1 MRHKVVITL
10 TLLAMFL
17 LTQFIGLAVI
27 NAYSPTVEQIIN
39 PETGETE
46 EIIIE
51 RALPFGMQP
60 PAEAEEDGLVSFIIA
75 FVIAMALILILI
87 KYQWKFVIRAWFFL
101 VVTLAI
107 GISINSVLMNRIAY
121 ASMAALVVA
130 LPLAFFKLTK
140 PTFVIHNLTEFLIYP
155 GIAAVF
161 VGILGVWSVI
171 VVLILISFYD
181 MWAVWKSQLM
191 QKMAKFEMDELKIFS
206 GFLVPTVSKKV
217 RGQIN
222 AVKAKFKS
230 KKLSKKAK
238 AKLKDKK
245 FRVSFAILG
254 GGDVVFPLI
263 AAGVFLR
270 AFGWTEALL
279 VVAGALVGLG
289 LLLSFSQKK
298 KFYPAMPFISAGV
311 FLGMI
316 IGWLI

>member
-1 MRHKVVITL
+1 MKHKVVITL

-27 NAYSPTVEQIIN
+27 NAYSPTVETIIN
-39 PETGETE
+39 PATGEVE

-60 PAEAEEDGLVSFIIA
+60 PAESKEDGLVSFVIA
-75 FVIAMALILILI
+75 FAIAMALIFILI
-87 KYQWKFVIRAWFFL
+87 KYKWRFVIRGWFFL

-107 GISINSVLMNRIAY
+107 GISVNSVLMNRIVY
-121 ASMAALVVA
+121 ASLFALVIA
-130 LPLAFFKLTK
+130 LPLAFFKLTR
-140 PTFVIHNLTEFLIYP
+140 PTFIVHNATELLIYP

-161 VGILGVWSVI
+161 VGILSVWSVI
-171 VVLILISFYD
+171 IVLILISLYD
-181 MWAVWKSQLM
+181 MWAVWKSQIM
-191 QKMAKFEMDELKIFS
+191 QKMAKFEMDELRIFS

-217 RGQIN
+217 RAQIK
-222 AVKAKFKS
+222 AVKMKFKS
-230 KKLSKKAK
+230 KKISKKEK
-238 AKLKDKK
+238 DKLRDKK
-245 FRVSFAILG
+245 FKVSFAILG

-279 VVAGALVGLG
+279 IVLGALVGLG
-289 LLLSFSQKK
+289 LLFTFSQKK

-316 IGWLI
+316 IGWLV